1 MKKLIAFVLVLC
13 LMAGCALGETVR
25 YVNNKNGLIVR
36 EEPDFNAKIAGY
48 IPYKENVELLEDL
61 GNGFYKVSYDKVTG
75 YVWSY
80 YLTEEDISVVGD
92 IEMYVTSWAGLY
104 LHEEGTIESDTVIGV
119 PFGTKVIVKEIGELF
134 SRCYVTIDD
143 VEYKGYLWT
152 GYLSKNV
159 PDAEHAKRH
168 HDEIVGAFG
177 GETGGSDTDDSG
189 SGEWGDWDW
198 SW

>member
-1 MKKLIAFVLVLC
+1 MKKLIAFVLALC

-48 IPYKENVELLEDL
+48 IPYKENVELLEDA
-61 GNGFYKVSYDKVTG
+61 GNGFLKVTYGKITG
-75 YVWSY
+75 YVWAY
-80 YLTEEDISVVGD
+80 YLTEENISSVGD

-104 LHEEGTIESDTVIGV
+104 LHEEADIESDTLTGV
-119 PFGTKVIVKEIGELF
+119 PFGTKVIVKEIGEVF
-134 SRCYVTIDD
+134 SRCYVTVDD

-152 GYLSKNV
+152 GYLSKDV
-159 PDAEHAKRH
+159 PDAAHAKQH
-168 HDEIVGAFG
+168 HDDIVGHFG
-177 GETGGSDTDDSG
+177 GDDPANPGSE
-189 SGEWGDWDW
+189 EWGDWDW